1 MADLALTIACGPYDR
16 MEAIRTGDVRIEGI
30 DPTYVAIQSPPEIFA
45 RMVKTGSF
53 DVAEMSMSYYLIRRA
68 KGGFP
73 FIALP
78 VFPSR
83 LFRHGFVF
91 VNRNAGI
98 AAPEDLAGKRIG
110 VQEYRQTAAVWIRG
124 ILRDELGVDLSN
136 VRWLEGGVNVSRRP
150 DEDFDLRPA
159 GPLTIETI
167 APGATLSDMLAAGEI
182 DALLGARRPD
192 SLGRHD
198 DVERLLPDFRAR
210 ERAYYARTGIFPI
223 MHTLVMR
230 EELYRERPWVAE
242 SLFKGFEAAKDWA
255 ARQMRFSGAMR
266 YMLPWLHDDLD
277 EIDEL
282 FGGDCWP
289 YGLGANRVT
298 LDAFVRYLVDDGFLD
313 APVALDDM
321 FTPIVGW
328 EE

>member
-1 MADLALTIACGPYDR
+1 MANLPLTIACGPYDR
-16 MEAIRTGDVRIEGI
+16 MEAIRTGDVQIEGI

-45 RMVKTGSF
+45 RMVKTSSF
-53 DVAEMSMSYYLIRRA
+53 DVAEMSTAYYLIRRA
-68 KGGFP
+68 MGDFP

-83 LFRHGFVF
+83 LFRHGFIF
-91 VNRNAGI
+91 INRNAGI
-98 AAPEDLAGKRIG
+98 AEPRDLAGKRVG

-124 ILRDELGVDLSN
+124 LLREELGVDLSG

-150 DEDFDLRPA
+150 DIDFDLRPA
-159 GPLTIETI
+159 KPISIDTIP
-167 APGATLSDMLAAGEI
+167 PGAMLSDMLASGEI

-192 SLGRHD
+192 SLGRHQ
-198 DVERLLPDFRAR
+198 DVARLLPDYRAR
-210 ERAYYARTGIFPI
+210 EREYYARTGIFPI
-223 MHTLVMR
+223 MHTLVIR
-230 EELYRERPWVAE
+230 EDLWRARPWIAE
-242 SLFKGFEAAKDWA
+242 SLFKGFEASKVWA
-255 ARQMRFSGAMR
+255 GEQMRFSGAMR
-266 YMLPWLHDDLD
+266 YMLPWLFDDLD

-289 YGLGANRVT
+289 YGLGPNRET
-298 LDAFVRYLVDDGFLD
+298 LEAFVRYLVDDGFLD
-313 APVALDDM
+313 APVSLDDM

>member
-16 MEAIRTGDVRIEGI
+16 MEAIRTGDVPIEGI

-53 DVAEMSMSYYLIRRA
+53 DLAEMSLSYYLIRRA
-68 KGGFP
+68 EGGFP

-124 ILRDELGVDLSN
+124 LLRDELGVDLSG
-136 VRWLEGGVNVSRRP
+136 VDWLEGGVNVSRRP
-150 DEDFDLRPA
+150 DSEFDLRPA
-159 GPLTIETI
+159 TPISIETI
-167 APGATLSDMLAAGEI
+167 APAATLSDMLAGGEI
-182 DALLGARRPD
+182 DALLGARRPAA
-192 SLGRHD
+192 LGRHA
-198 DVERLLPDFRAR
+198 DVERLLPDYRAR
-210 ERAYYARTGIFPI
+210 ERDYYARTGIFPI
-223 MHTLVMR
+223 MHTLVLR
-230 EELYRERPWVAE
+230 EELWRERPWVAE

-255 ARQMRFSGAMR
+255 AEQMRFSGAMR
-266 YMLPWLHDDLD
+266 YMLPWLFDDLD
-277 EIDEL
+277 EIDAL

-289 YGLGANRVT
+289 YGIGPNRAA
-298 LDAFVRYLVDDGFLD
+298 LEAFVRHLVDDGFLD
-313 APVALDDM
+313 APVSLDDM

>member
-1 MADLALTIACGPYDR
+1 MANLPLTIACGPYDR
-16 MEAIRTGDVRIEGI
+16 MEAIRTGDVQIEGI

-53 DVAEMSMSYYLIRRA
+53 DVAEMSTSYYLIRRA
-68 KGGFP
+68 QGSFP

-83 LFRHGFVF
+83 MFRHGFVF
-91 VNRNAGI
+91 INTNAGI
-98 AAPEDLAGKRIG
+98 AEPQDLAGKRIG

-124 ILRDELGVDLSN
+124 LLREELGVDLSD

-150 DEDFDLRPA
+150 DSEFDLRPSK
-159 GPLTIETI
+159 PISIETI
-167 APGATLSDMLAAGEI
+167 PPGATLSAMLASGEI
-182 DALLGARRPD
+182 DALLGARRPA
-192 SLGRHD
+192 SFGHHQ
-198 DVERLLPDFRAR
+198 DVARLLPDYRAR
-210 ERAYYARTGIFPI
+210 EREYYARTGIFPI

-230 EELYRERPWVAE
+230 EDLWRTRPWVAE
-242 SLFKGFEAAKDWA
+242 SLFKGFDAAKAWA
-255 ARQMRFSGAMR
+255 GEQMRFSGTMR
-266 YMLPWLHDDLD
+266 YMLPWLFDDLD

-289 YGLGANRVT
+289 YGLGPNRAT
-298 LDAFVRYLVDDGFLD
+298 LEAFVRYLVADGFLD
-313 APVALDDM
+313 APISLDDM